1 MSSYLQHC
9 ATYIG
14 TVLLCAASLAS
25 VGCAPAGGSSDP
37 DSETLAGAAED
48 AATADQGV
56 SGSIPVGATLRA
68 TTGVNLRSGASTSKS
83 VLHVVPDG
91 ATVTVQD
98 STPVNGFY
106 KVKHSGTVGWS
117 YGAYYDLAQ
126 LPDDDGDADEGTEDD
141 DDSSGSGPRANA
153 IARAKKA
160 MGFSYWWGHGR
171 FKDEGASASNRGS
184 CSGSCPS
191 CSHSGNYGGDCS
203 GLAAKVWQ
211 VPSSNTSLSTD
222 AHPYSTADFNQSTS
236 QWSVVSRNNLQTADM
251 MVYRSGGAGHIFVY
265 GSGDAWGSPYAY
277 ECKGCSAGCVEGY
290 RAASSAYKGIRK
302 NGY

>member
-14 TVLLCAASLAS
+14 TLLLVAASF
-25 VGCAPAGGSSDP
+25 GCAPSGGEAH
-37 DSETLAGAAED
+37 DSEQLAGADED
-48 AATADQGV
+48 AASSDQGL
-56 SGSIPVGATLRA
+56 SGSVPVGATLRA
-68 TTGVNLRSGASTSKS
+68 TDGVNLRTGASTSSS
-83 VLHVVPDG
+83 VLRVVPDG
-91 ATVTVQD
+91 ATVTVQ
-98 STPVNGFY
+98 SSSPVNGFY
-106 KVKHSGTVGWS
+106 QVKHNGTVGWS
-117 YGAYYDLAQ
+117 YGAYYDLQ
-126 LPDDDGDADEGTEDD
+126 STPDDGGDEGND
-141 DDSSGSGPRANA
+141 DDSSGGSARSNA

-171 FKDEGASASNRGS
+171 YKVESASNASRGS

-203 GLAAKVWQ
+203 GLVAKAWQ

-236 QWSVVSRNNLQTADM
+236 QWSVISRDNLQPADA
-251 MVYRSGGAGHIFVY
+251 MVYRSGGAGHTFVY
-265 GSGDAWGSPYAY
+265 GSGDGWGSIYAY

-290 RAASSAYKGIRK
+290 RTASSAYKTIRR